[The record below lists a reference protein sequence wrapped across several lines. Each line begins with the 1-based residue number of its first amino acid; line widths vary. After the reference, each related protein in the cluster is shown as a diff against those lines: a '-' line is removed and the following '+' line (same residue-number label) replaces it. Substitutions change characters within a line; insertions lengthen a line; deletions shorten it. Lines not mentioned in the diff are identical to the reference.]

1 MSTDM
6 AGQGKPE
13 RHPVYKFFTNGFV
26 QGVAVFIALAV
37 AFSGKLDSKGTL
49 VAVLVAGA
57 IGAIGIY
64 THWSNTVRQKVLA
77 GLSILIYGCVLW
89 AFYSYLTSKPSMSA
103 GNATFQ
109 QQDTKP
115 DEKKADGTK
124 PEPSPTPSKA
134 GNAKKTKPAAKVR
147 ISGGTK
153 QGGNGDCQANAIGGN
168 ATVENCN
175 SGPPPLLINESQQ
188 NQLTQSVKPFLDE
201 FKEAK
206 INISMH
212 RATTET
218 DLFGRNLDKA
228 FEAAGYQTNTGD
240 VDFIG
245 AALNRG
251 VTIRFGDKRQGIAEA
266 VGNSLIS
273 SHVVDKVYRAS
284 GLSDDDFLII
294 VAP

>member
-109 QQDTKP
+109 QQQEMRRK
-115 DEKKADGTK
+115 
-124 PEPSPTPSKA
+124 
-134 GNAKKTKPAAKVR
+134 
-147 ISGGTK
+147 
-153 QGGNGDCQANAIGGN
+153 
-168 ATVENCN
+168 
-175 SGPPPLLINESQQ
+175 Q
-188 NQLTQSVKPFLDE
+188 NQPLKYGYLEELSRVVME
-201 FKEAK
+201 IAK
-206 INISMH
+206 RMPSEGTLRLKIAI
-212 RATTET
+212 
-218 DLFGRNLDKA
+218 
-228 FEAAGYQTNTGD
+228 
-240 VDFIG
+240 
-245 AALNRG
+245 AALR
-251 VTIRFGDKRQGIAEA
+251 RF
-266 VGNSLIS
+266 
-273 SHVVDKVYRAS
+273 
-284 GLSDDDFLII
+284 
-294 VAP
+294 